1 MYPEFTLTALGGL
14 LESVHLGQGSVDL
27 LNCLSSM
34 GTKGDLHCDPT
45 EWSWGG
51 GLLVLTVDP

>member
-1 MYPEFTLTALGGL
+1 MYPEFTLTGLGGL

-45 EWSWGG
+45 EWSGEG
-51 GLLVLTVDP
+51 VAGVDS